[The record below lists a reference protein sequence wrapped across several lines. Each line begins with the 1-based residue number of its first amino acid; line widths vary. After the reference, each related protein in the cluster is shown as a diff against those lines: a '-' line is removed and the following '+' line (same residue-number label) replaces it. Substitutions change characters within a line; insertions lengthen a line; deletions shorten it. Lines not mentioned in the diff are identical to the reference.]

1 MFIDMPSQSDIPTAS
16 STTTSSPPKHT
27 KLRESCDSC
36 LIAKVKCSKTRPLC
50 ARCLSNGAPC
60 GYSPSSRAGR
70 KNRNAGI
77 KKAAANSTAP
87 KDTTEQPQSALPTST
102 LFLPSYMCQIPE
114 SNVDNTSGMWGSSSP
129 VTSKDQRGSQL
140 AIEKGL
146 IAAKEGDGYDTLDF
160 LPTPPL
166 NGDFMDSFMPLPS
179 HNGFAEFSTATPS
192 LERNGDQAPVS
203 PAWTINSNQ
212 YSFLPSFQSPLD
224 MMPLGHVHSSHPATR
239 PALPT
244 QHEPNQSL
252 AQTGSSSDCDCF
264 ASCLHAL
271 QSLHNHSWMSSS
283 STQQGGVPFDIVLTI
298 NREAIDGCSALLG
311 CDKCVSK
318 VGSSITTMLLA
329 TIFGKV
335 MSLYRATC
343 MFRFGSSTGAQA
355 SAQLAFGAYTVTGE
369 DRQILEIEI
378 LLLEL
383 RKVENILILY
393 QERFHNSQAEQDE
406 SSVYTALTSYLD
418 KNLRYIVDFLQVRKG
433 ETSK

>member
-1 MFIDMPSQSDIPTAS
+1 MFIDMPSQSDVPTAS
-16 STTTSSPPKHT
+16 STATSSPPKHT

-50 ARCLSNGAPC
+50 ARCLANGAPC

-87 KDTTEQPQSALPTST
+87 KDATDHPQSALPTSN
-102 LFLPSYMCQIPE
+102 LFLPSYMYQIPE
-114 SNVDNTSGMWGSSSP
+114 NNGDRASGMWGGSSSP
-129 VTSKDQRGSQL
+129 VISQDQRRSQL
-140 AIEKGL
+140 AVEKGF
-146 IAAKEGDGYDTLDF
+146 ITAKEGDGYDTSDF

-166 NGDFMDSFMPLPS
+166 NGDFMDSFMSLAS
-179 HNGFAEFSTATPS
+179 HNGFSEFATATSSP
-192 LERNGDQAPVS
+192 EGTGDQAPVS

-212 YSFLPSFQSPLD
+212 YSFLPSLQSPLD
-224 MMPLGHVHSSHPATR
+224 MMPLGHVHSHPATR

-244 QHEPNQSL
+244 QHEPNPSL
-252 AQTGSSSDCDCF
+252 APTGSSTDCDCF

-271 QSLHNHSWMSSS
+271 QSLHNHSWISSS

-298 NREAIDGCSALLG
+298 NREAIDGCSVLLG

-318 VGSSITTMLLA
+318 IGSSITTMLLA

-343 MFRFGSSTGAQA
+343 MFRFGSSTGVQA

-383 RKVENILILY
+383 RKVENVLALY
-393 QERFHNSQAEQDE
+393 HERFHNSQAEQDE
-406 SSVYTALTSYLD
+406 SGVYTALTSYLD
-418 KNLRYIVDFLQVRKG
+418 KNLRYIVEFLQVRKG
-433 ETSK
+433 ETSR

>member
-1 MFIDMPSQSDIPTAS
+1 MPNQTDLPTAS
-16 STTTSSPPKHT
+16 STATSSSTSSPPKHT

-50 ARCLSNGAPC
+50 ARCLANGAPC

-70 KNRNAGI
+70 KNRNAGLR
-77 KKAAANSTAP
+77 KAAANSTTP
-87 KDTTEQPQSALPTST
+87 KDTTEHPQSALPNSGSYLP
-102 LFLPSYMCQIPE
+102 LFMYPMLEHS
-114 SNVDNTSGMWGSSSP
+114 VDHNPNIWGGSSP
-129 VTSKDQRGSQL
+129 VMQEEQRGSQSMG
-140 AIEKGL
+140 EKG
-146 IAAKEGDGYDTLDF
+146 IATTKEGDPYDTSDF

-166 NGDFMDSFMPLPS
+166 NGDFMDSFMPLS
-179 HNGFAEFSTATPS
+179 THNGFSAFATAAPS
-192 LERNGDQAPVS
+192 LDGNADQAPAS
-203 PAWTINSNQ
+203 PAWTVNSNQ
-212 YSFLPSFQSPLD
+212 YSLLPTFQSPLD
-224 MMPLGHVHSSHPATR
+224 MMPMGHVHSSHPATR
-239 PALPT
+239 PALPS
-244 QHEPNQSL
+244 QQENNPGL
-252 AQTGSSSDCDCF
+252 AQTGSGSDCDCF

-283 STQQGGVPFDIVLTI
+283 THQGGPPFDIVLKI

-311 CDKCVSK
+311 CTKCVSK
-318 VGSSITTMLLA
+318 IGSSITTMLLA

-343 MFRFGSSTGAQA
+343 MFRFGSSTGVQA

-369 DRQILEIEI
+369 DRQLLEIEI

-383 RKVENILILY
+383 RKVENVLTLY
-393 QERFHNSQAEQDE
+393 QERFHNAQAEQDE

-433 ETSK
+433 ESGK

>member
-1 MFIDMPSQSDIPTAS
+1 MFIDMPSQSDLSTAS

-50 ARCLSNGAPC
+50 ARCLANGAPC

-77 KKAAANSTAP
+77 RKAAANSAP
-87 KDTTEQPQSALPTST
+87 KDTTEHPQSALPTSASYLP
-102 LFLPSYMCQIPE
+102 LFMYPISE
-114 SNVDNTSGMWGSSSP
+114 NNVDHNTNMWGGSSP
-129 VTSKDQRGSQL
+129 AVQEDQRGPQSM
-140 AIEKGL
+140 AGKPVGTT
-146 IAAKEGDGYDTLDF
+146 KERESYDTSDF

-166 NGDFMDSFMPLPS
+166 NGDFMDSFMHLS
-179 HNGFAEFSTATPS
+179 NHNGFSEFATATTSP
-192 LERNGDQAPVS
+192 EGNVDQAPVS

-212 YSFLPSFQSPLD
+212 YSLLPSFQSPLD
-224 MMPLGHVHSSHPATR
+224 MMPLGHIHSSQPATR

-244 QHEPNQSL
+244 QQETHQSL
-252 AQTGSSSDCDCF
+252 AQTGSSADCDCF

-271 QSLHNHSWMSSS
+271 QSLHTHSWMSSS
-283 STQQGGVPFDIVLTI
+283 TQHGGAPFDIVLTI
-298 NREAIDGCSALLG
+298 NREAMDGCSALLG

-318 VGSSITTMLLA
+318 IGSSITTMLLA

-343 MFRFGSSTGAQA
+343 MFRFGSSTGFQA

-369 DRQILEIEI
+369 DRQFLEIEI

-383 RKVENILILY
+383 RKVENILTSY
-393 QERFHNSQAEQDE
+393 QERLHNTQAEQDE
-406 SSVYTALTSYLD
+406 SSVYTALTAYLD

-433 ETSK
+433 ETNK